1 MEKNKQNT
9 ATPINS
15 SALNN
20 LKIPRTFE
28 IMVEEMHEEDNGTIR
43 WRPVM
48 IDSRLGGDGH
58 VTITVNSQ
66 NELKETQQW
75 YKQAGQRFKIIREIN
90 PPSQAD
96 IERMASEQGVQLN
109 SNITA
114 NKHTTNN
121 MQLESIKNNQNIIS
135 QTVKPIE
142 KQQISKIITIGDVQ
156 IKYDGDS
163 VYQKQW
169 VRLSPKEES
178 NIRVVSDTNNKLVPM
193 KNRHFEVKRWV
204 KIEGGSVLD
213 ETSDI

>member
-15 SALNN
+15 STLNN

-96 IERMASEQGVQLN
+96 IERMASEQGVKLN
-109 SNITA
+109 SNITV
-114 NKHTTNN
+114 NKNTTNN

-135 QTVKPIE
+135 
-142 KQQISKIITIGDVQ
+142 
-156 IKYDGDS
+156 
-163 VYQKQW
+163 
-169 VRLSPKEES
+169 
-178 NIRVVSDTNNKLVPM
+178 
-193 KNRHFEVKRWV
+193 
-204 KIEGGSVLD
+204 
-213 ETSDI
+213 

>member
-1 MEKNKQNT
+1 
-9 ATPINS
+9 
-15 SALNN
+15 
-20 LKIPRTFE
+20 
-28 IMVEEMHEEDNGTIR
+28 MHEEDNGTIR

-90 PPSQAD
+90 PPSEAD

-109 SNITA
+109 SNITV

-135 QTVKPIE
+135 
-142 KQQISKIITIGDVQ
+142 
-156 IKYDGDS
+156 
-163 VYQKQW
+163 
-169 VRLSPKEES
+169 
-178 NIRVVSDTNNKLVPM
+178 
-193 KNRHFEVKRWV
+193 
-204 KIEGGSVLD
+204 
-213 ETSDI
+213 